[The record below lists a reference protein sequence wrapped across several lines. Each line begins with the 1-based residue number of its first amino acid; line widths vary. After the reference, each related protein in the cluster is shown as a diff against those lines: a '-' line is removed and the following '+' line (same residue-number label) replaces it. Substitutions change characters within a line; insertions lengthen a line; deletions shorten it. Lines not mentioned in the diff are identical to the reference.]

1 MYVYCCSSNIHLIF
15 LFILF
20 HSFFPFNATHSCKSL
35 LFLKPTYMGHLI
47 WTSEQTL
54 QASHCLALWMK
65 NRIPRSLVTSL
76 GSLVVSS
83 SIRSQPQIF
92 WFIVKCFLSL
102 LFSYIFLFFSQV
114 WLMSPFLLGQGSL
127 MAELSI
133 CWVLVWSSQ
142 PLTLIVYSGVST
154 INFQSNLCPTYLGR
168 AIMRMHGK
176 INMHVF
182 L

>member
-1 MYVYCCSSNIHLIF
+1 MHIYYCSSSIHLTF
-15 LFILF
+15 VFKLF
-20 HSFFPFNATHSCKSL
+20 HSFFHFNATHSCRSL

-54 QASHCLALWMK
+54 QASHYLALWMK

-102 LFSYIFLFFSQV
+102 LFPYIFLFFCKYDLCLHSYWGKGLWWQNYLSAEYQCGQV
-114 WLMSPFLLGQGSL
+114 SLWLWWCIHG
-127 MAELSI
+127 
-133 CWVLVWSSQ
+133 SQ
-142 PLTLIVYSGVST
+142 P
-154 INFQSNLCPTYLGR
+154 
-168 AIMRMHGK
+168 
-176 INMHVF
+176 
-182 L
+182 